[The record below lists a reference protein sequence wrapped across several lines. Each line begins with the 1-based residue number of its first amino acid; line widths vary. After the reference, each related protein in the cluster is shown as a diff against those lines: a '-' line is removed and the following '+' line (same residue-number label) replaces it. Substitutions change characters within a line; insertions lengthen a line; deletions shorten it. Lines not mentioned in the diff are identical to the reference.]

1 MPLIIVLCDVCLF
14 KVKCCFFPLKFT
26 FSYGC
31 MLIILYLILPHYCLF
46 FFFFFYLLS
55 FSFPCTI
62 SVRTMDYVCLMSK
75 QTYVLFYSVLVYP
88 HEISIDVHV
97 SLSFLCLLKY
107 WKVLKHFLQTGAY
120 AYNFLTQQLQHKN
133 HGINVFLCKWID
145 VIEHLNIN

>member
-1 MPLIIVLCDVCLF
+1 MSLIIVLCDVCLF

-46 FFFFFYLLS
+46 FIFFFYLLS

-75 QTYVLFYSVLVYP
+75 QTYVLFYSVLVYSQ
-88 HEISIDVHV
+88 EMSIDVHV

-107 WKVLKHFLQTGAY
+107 WKVLKNISCKRVHMLIISSPNSCSTRIMA
-120 AYNFLTQQLQHKN
+120 LTFFCVN
-133 HGINVFLCKWID
+133 
-145 VIEHLNIN
+145 E